1 MKRVDQNLEHL
12 EGQKGNQ
19 ADHFGMETS
28 MVGDRVAKS
37 PLVSLA
43 EVQMGHLMEDY

>member
-1 MKRVDQNLEHL
+1 MEHL
-12 EGQKGNQ
+12 EGQKGSQ

-37 PLVSLA
+37 PLVRLA
-43 EVQMGHLMEDY
+43 EVQMSHLMADY

>member
-1 MKRVDQNLEHL
+1 MEHV
-12 EGQKGNQ
+12 EGQKGSQ